1 MYQGMNIS
9 TLLKQDKG
17 LYMKTI
23 SNKEKNIVVD
33 YKVKILYLL
42 IVLVIVSSSVFLGI
56 YILFAPFKPAII
68 VHIVYILFHLTL
80 LYFLKKKQYM
90 FVKLS
95 ILLTF
100 IIQLTLAV
108 YVWFPVTTGYNLFY
122 YMVPIAAFLTV
133 DVHKTW
139 ERYFAFFL
147 SILATLL
154 FLGSVSLNMDFY
166 LYVLDSEVEKLIHT
180 FTIIST
186 IVPATFIFYRYTIDL
201 SKKQNE
207 LRYLANTDA
216 LTQVANRRV
225 LFELGEKEVVLAYKY
240 AHEFTLIQ
248 LDIDHF
254 KFVNDSFGH
263 PVGDEILVQL
273 TQVIHQ
279 HIRKEDTFSRHGGE
293 EFAIIVRKTTWESGM
308 EVAEKLRRVVE
319 TEVFK
324 VGDNEVKI
332 TLSIGVAQFT
342 PKYNTFNEMMRVSD
356 KALYKAKNKGRNCVV
371 LGSM

>member
-1 MYQGMNIS
+1 M
-9 TLLKQDKG
+9 
-17 LYMKTI
+17 
-23 SNKEKNIVVD
+23 
-33 YKVKILYLL
+33 
-42 IVLVIVSSSVFLGI
+42 
-56 YILFAPFKPAII
+56 
-68 VHIVYILFHLTL
+68 
-80 LYFLKKKQYM
+80 
-90 FVKLS
+90 
-95 ILLTF
+95 
-100 IIQLTLAV
+100 
-108 YVWFPVTTGYNLFY
+108 
-122 YMVPIAAFLTV
+122 
-133 DVHKTW
+133 
-139 ERYFAFFL
+139 
-147 SILATLL
+147 
-154 FLGSVSLNMDFY
+154 
-166 LYVLDSEVEKLIHT
+166 
-180 FTIIST
+180 
-186 IVPATFIFYRYTIDL
+186 
-201 SKKQNE
+201 
-207 LRYLANTDA
+207 
-216 LTQVANRRV
+216 ANRRV